1 MLPAAR
7 REGLRAIRGEEHNG
21 RAAGAGPQNPADW
34 SDGHAGD
41 TARNACRRRSG
52 EEEFIILAA
61 VKSLLQSCGQGRGAV
76 DGQYRRVDL
85 RGDAGRR
92 AEMGEIAR
100 EAVTE
105 IDGCRCFGMA
115 QEKKSLRDARLW
127 IEMRRER
134 FH

>member
-7 REGLRAIRGEEHNG
+7 REGLRAIRGEERNG

-41 TARNACRRRSG
+41 TARHACRRRSG
-52 EEEFIILAA
+52 EEEFIIFAA
-61 VKSLLQSCGQGRGAV
+61 VKSLLQNRSSM
-76 DGQYRRVDL
+76 DGYDCRVDL

-92 AEMGEIAR
+92 TEMGEIGR